1 MEIHH
6 IGVATQDA
14 DSLVRLYTDLLDGDV
29 AHKESFD
36 GMDIVFIDFGS
47 GYFEL
52 LEPHSDG
59 VLSEY
64 LSEQGPG
71 IHHVAFQAADIDA
84 AIAHAETLGVNP
96 IDETP
101 RDGAWGHK
109 VAFLHPGSL
118 GGVLVEFV
126 QH

>member
-6 IGVATQDA
+6 IGIATQDT
-14 DSLVRLYTDLLDGDV
+14 DSLVRLYTGLLDGEV
-29 AHKESFD
+29 AHRESFD

-47 GYFEL
+47 ECFEL
-52 LEPHSDG
+52 LKPHSDG

-64 LSEQGPG
+64 LSDEGPG
-71 IHHVAFQAADIDA
+71 MHHVAFQTANIEA
-84 AIAHAETLGVNP
+84 AIARAEALGVNP

-101 RDGAWGHK
+101 RDGAWGHE